1 MRAKTRSHHQC
12 DWHLPWC
19 LEEKGQMNTNLN
31 INAYFSPSKEWKA
44 TEEFTEGSDRVNM
57 ARFFYWRG
65 VKPGVREIN

>member
-1 MRAKTRSHHQC
+1 
-12 DWHLPWC
+12 
-19 LEEKGQMNTNLN
+19 MNTNLN